1 MSNREMIISLLDNI
15 PDYKLGYVL
24 AYVQGISAD
33 EAADDAFCEK
43 LLDDYKSNPDP
54 DKKTRALLWR
64 IASENGGLPDVSNY
78 HQETGQKVY
87 RQIARK

>member
-1 MSNREMIISLLDNI
+1 MMSNREMIISLLDNI

-43 LLDDYKSNPDP
+43 LLDDYKSDPDP
-54 DKKTRALLWR
+54 DKDQGFALEDCKREW
-64 IASENGGLPDVSNY
+64 GL
-78 HQETGQKVY
+78 
-87 RQIARK
+87 A